1 MSAEVTE
8 PGSFLSVSA
17 VAAATTGEEDG
28 ILCNR
33 SAVTTLGPVV
43 LKSDVSRGHIGAP
56 QDEQASTETR
66 PAPPLPPPL
75 PEPGRPSPP
84 LAIVLTKLRL
94 LIAAVAVMIV
104 SPVPEIVLPLP
115 LIVIL
120 LDTAGGLAL

>member
-17 VAAATTGEEDG
+17 VAAATTTGEEDG

-66 PAPPLPPPL
+66 PLPHYP
-75 PEPGRPSPP
+75 RPFLSLGPRRRP
-84 LAIVLTKLRL
+84 WQ
-94 LIAAVAVMIV
+94 
-104 SPVPEIVLPLP
+104 SY
-115 LIVIL
+115 
-120 LDTAGGLAL
+120 